1 MASEETSVKKA
12 EMAERL
18 QRREDERLQGVHS
31 RMTARNEAVIAEETV
46 DHFRGEFDRLQ
57 GIIEAALAGA
67 AVDRLTSA
75 DQKAKYFD
83 DLSVSID
90 QLQRLLTDS
99 VQFLPAFSVEKAQ
112 DVINHLKVSVDGR
125 RSAALP
131 KKKFAFRSDK
141 KKVSTKAEVTV
152 DDGGDQVDAQKGD
165 AQRIKTKI
173 STIAACGFSQVTG
186 KDLIKSREE
195 ILGRDLSLS
204 SLVNCNV
211 RLNGSPIA
219 FHANNLVNCK
229 VFCGPVSGSVFVDSC
244 RGCVFVL
251 ACQQLR
257 VHSTMET
264 EFYLHVTSRA
274 IIEDCK
280 EVAFAPF
287 NWTYDEIETDYKAS
301 GLDRTRNNWNDVDD
315 FNWLSSDVLSPNWTL
330 IEEKNRVTSWD

>member
-1 MASEETSVKKA
+1 MASVEETSMKKA

-18 QRREDERLQGVHS
+18 QRREDERLLGVHS
-31 RMTARNEAVIAEETV
+31 RKTARHETVIAEETV

-57 GIIEAALAGA
+57 GTIEAALATP

-75 DQKAKYFD
+75 DEKAKYFD
-83 DLSVSID
+83 DLSASID
-90 QLQRLLTDS
+90 RLQRLLTDS

-112 DVINHLKVSVDGR
+112 EVVNQLKVSVDDR
-125 RSAALP
+125 RSAAIP

-141 KKVSTKAEVTV
+141 KKVSTKAAVT
-152 DDGGDQVDAQKGD
+152 DDGDQVDAQ
-165 AQRIKTKI
+165 RIKAKT
-173 STIAACGFSQVTG
+173 STIAASGFSQVT
-186 KDLIKSREE
+186 DEILRKSREE
-195 ILGRDLSLS
+195 ISGRDLSLS
-204 SLVNCNV
+204 SLVNCTV
-211 RLNGSPIA
+211 KLNGSPIA
-219 FHANNLVNCK
+219 FRANNLVNCK

-244 RGCVFVL
+244 RGCVFAL

-257 VHSTMET
+257 VHSTTET

-287 NWTYDEIETDYKAS
+287 NWTYDEIETDYKES

-330 IEEKNRVTSWD
+330 IEEQNRVTSWD